1 MPKRSASHNAD
12 QSDDS
17 AASRRKKRR
26 RSSGEGAVFQRKDG
40 LWVGEIDLGI
50 IDGKRR
56 RKTVY
61 GKTKKEATE
70 KLRQLAADH
79 AQGKNILA
87 EKQTLKQFLMFWL
100 DEIAS
105 KNVRVSTLHRYR
117 QLITLH
123 IIPALGHLPL
133 DQVQP
138 GQVQNMINTLPEK
151 GLSAQT
157 IHHVRAVLR
166 TALNTALK
174 FGYVTRNA
182 AALVDSPRI
191 EKQET
196 LFLTPEQARLFL
208 NTVKGHRLEH
218 LYRLALSLALRRGEL
233 LALRWSDI
241 DLEHHTLKIR
251 TSKTA
256 AGARTLSLTP
266 SLVKAL
272 HEHWSVQQQERLVQ
286 GVEWKEH
293 GLVFPS
299 EKGTPMA
306 PRNLHRHF
314 KSVLKRAGLPSA
326 LRFHDLRHSCASFLV
341 AEGEHPRVVMHIL
354 RHTNISTSMNIY
366 AHISPDLEKGALDKI
381 DQILGNDQPEDDKAM
396 E

>member
-1 MPKRSASHNAD
+1 
-12 QSDDS
+12 
-17 AASRRKKRR
+17 
-26 RSSGEGAVFQRKDG
+26 
-40 LWVGEIDLGI
+40 
-50 IDGKRR
+50 
-56 RKTVY
+56 
-61 GKTKKEATE
+61 
-70 KLRQLAADH
+70 
-79 AQGKNILA
+79 
-87 EKQTLKQFLMFWL
+87 MFWL

-196 LFLTPEQARLFL
+196 LFLTPDQALTLL
-208 NTVKGHRLEH
+208 NTVKGHRLEA
-218 LYRLALSLALRRGEL
+218 LYRVALSLALRRGEI
-233 LALRWSDI
+233 LALRWADV
-241 DLEHHTLKIR
+241 DYEQKTLRISK
-251 TSKTA
+251 SKTES
-256 AGARTLSLTP
+256 GARTLPLP
-266 SLVKAL
+266 PAL
-272 HEHWSVQQQERLVQ
+272 MRALQAHWSFQQQERLAQ
-286 GVEWKEH
+286 GTDWKEH

-299 EKGTPMA
+299 EKGTPLL
-306 PRNLHRHF
+306 PSNLHRHF
-314 KSVLKRAGLPSA
+314 KLMLKKAGLPQSI
-326 LRFHDLRHSCASFLV
+326 RFHDMRHSCASFLV
-341 AEGEHPRVVMHIL
+341 AQGEHPRTVMHVL
-354 RHTNISTSMNIY
+354 RHTNIQMSMEVY
-366 AHISPDLEKGALDKI
+366 AKVFPEMEREALEKLDR
-381 DQILGNDQPEDDKAM
+381 LLNDSSELEA
-396 E
+396 